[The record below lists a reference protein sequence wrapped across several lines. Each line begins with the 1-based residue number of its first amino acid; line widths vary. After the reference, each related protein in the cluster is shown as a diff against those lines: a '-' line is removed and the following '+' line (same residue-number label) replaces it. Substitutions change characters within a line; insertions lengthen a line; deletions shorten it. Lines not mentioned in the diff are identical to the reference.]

1 MPEDSNSGATGSPS
15 SKPPNLWR
23 YAAIGAEF
31 FSPIIGGS
39 VAGYYVDEHFRTG
52 SIWTLVGLLGG
63 VFLGFYR
70 LVVELRDFRKG
81 MSQ

>member
-1 MPEDSNSGATGSPS
+1 VPEQRPPDESRDEQ
-15 SKPPNLWR
+15 PNLWR
-23 YAAIGAEF
+23 YAAIGAEL

-39 VAGYYVDEHFRTG
+39 VAGYYVDAHFRTG

-70 LVVELRDFRKG
+70 LIAETRAFRKNL
-81 MSQ
+81 